1 MLIKINK
8 VLIVN
13 LSSSLNFNFEK
24 KKRRGKAEDRTYT
37 ADNRVANALST

>member
-24 KKRRGKAEDRTYT
+24 KKEEEKQKINYT
-37 ADNRVANALST
+37 ADNRGANALNI